1 MDIKKTRKRSLYQRP
16 VIRRQ
21 QSLEISPKRLRRRSR
36 RVRGSLRRPRRLRSQ
51 RDLTAAPVRRALA
64 VVVPAV
70 LVS

>member
-1 MDIKKTRKRSLYQRP
+1 M
-16 VIRRQ
+16 RRQ
-21 QSLEISPKRLRRRSR
+21 QCLEICPKRLRRRSR